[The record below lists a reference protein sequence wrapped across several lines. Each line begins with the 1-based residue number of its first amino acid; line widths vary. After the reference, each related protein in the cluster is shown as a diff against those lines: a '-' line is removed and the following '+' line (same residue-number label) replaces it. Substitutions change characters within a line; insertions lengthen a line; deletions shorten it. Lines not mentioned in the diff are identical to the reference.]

1 MSDSVL
7 PCGLEPPRLLCPWD
21 SPGKNTGVVP
31 FPSPV
36 VVHREQF
43 CCSLLPHLELWAF
56 SKAWRQFGCHCGSM
70 ILASLDKG
78 HGYGCPSSDAQARTC
93 TSQGDG
99 VLTPKGDWCH
109 QLLKASKFIVLKSE
123 DATHSYVHN
132 LKNTISKPQMW
143 WFLAPFLG

>member
-43 CCSLLPHLELWAF
+43 CCSLLLHLELWAF
-56 SKAWRQFGCHCGSM
+56 SKAWRQFGCQCGSM

-78 HGYGCPSSDAQARTC
+78 HWYSCPSSNAQARIC
-93 TSQGDG
+93 TSRGM
-99 VLTPKGDWCH
+99 
-109 QLLKASKFIVLKSE
+109 
-123 DATHSYVHN
+123 VH
-132 LKNTISKPQMW
+132 
-143 WFLAPFLG
+143 